1 LLPLRYLGP
10 DEYRAELAA
19 LKAGFER
26 LWREH
31 PLREYSPDI
40 DPRAGHGRW
49 PLPCAPRN
57 CGHARAIRLCERRG
71 RSARSGRHR
80 TAMTTTVADNRIPG
94 LRVSVG
100 VLLACAMLA
109 AALGMG
115 LRQTSGLFLAPMTA
129 EYAWS
134 ASGFAF
140 AIALQVLV
148 NGITQPIC
156 GQVADRFGGRTVL
169 MAGAALQA
177 VAVAAMALSSSLPVF
192 TFFAGIVMGV
202 AVSAAGM
209 PVVMASLTRLLP
221 ASMSSRATGLG
232 TAGSSFGQFLVVPL
246 VGLGIEG
253 FGWQA
258 ALLGVA
264 AASLLIIPLALPL
277 TDAPARPAPGAAT
290 APAVPEQTAREA
302 LRSALRDSTFWCLF
316 FGFFVCGMHVSF
328 MSVHLP
334 GFVASCHLP
343 LAVGAGAISLIGL
356 FNVAGSLISG
366 ELTGRWKRRK
376 LLVAIYAGRGVVI
389 TAFMFAEKTTA
400 TVLVFSAVMG
410 LLWLSTVPPTVAL
423 CARNFGTRWLATIFG
438 LVFLGHQL
446 GGFTGAYL
454 GGVVLDRTGSY
465 DLMWTISV
473 LAAAFAA
480 LIHLPVRDG
489 PRVAQVATA

>member
-1 LLPLRYLGP
+1 
-10 DEYRAELAA
+10 
-19 LKAGFER
+19 
-26 LWREH
+26 
-31 PLREYSPDI
+31 
-40 DPRAGHGRW
+40 
-49 PLPCAPRN
+49 
-57 CGHARAIRLCERRG
+57 
-71 RSARSGRHR
+71 
-80 TAMTTTVADNRIPG
+80 MTTAAAPDRVPG

-129 EYAWS
+129 AHAWT

-156 GQVADRFGGRTVL
+156 GQVADRIGGRTVL

-177 VAVAAMALSSSLPVF
+177 VAVAGMALSSSLAAF

-221 ASMSSRATGLG
+221 ESMRSRATGLG

-246 VGLGIEG
+246 AGLGIEG

-277 TDAPARPAPGAAT
+277 NDAPAPAPAAGTAGA
-290 APAVPEQTAREA
+290 VGDGSAREA
-302 LRSALRDSTFWCLF
+302 LGAALRDTTFWCLF

-366 ELTGRWKRRK
+366 ELTGRWKRRE
-376 LLVAIYAGRGVVI
+376 LLVTIYAGRGVVI
-389 TAFMFAEKTTA
+389 AAFMFAEKTTA
-400 TVLVFSAVMG
+400 TVLVFSAAMG

-438 LVFLGHQL
+438 LVFLGHQI
-446 GGFTGAYL
+446 GGFTGAFL
-454 GGVVLDRTGSY
+454 GGLVLDRTGSY
-465 DLMWTISV
+465 DLMWTISI

-489 PRVAQVATA
+489 PKPAPAVATA

>member
-1 LLPLRYLGP
+1 MTRIADRPTPAAAAAGLPL
-10 DEYRAELAA
+10 
-19 LKAGFER
+19 
-26 LWREH
+26 
-31 PLREYSPDI
+31 
-40 DPRAGHGRW
+40 
-49 PLPCAPRN
+49 
-57 CGHARAIRLCERRG
+57 
-71 RSARSGRHR
+71 
-80 TAMTTTVADNRIPG
+80 G

-115 LRQTSGLFLAPMTA
+115 LRQTSGLFLAPMTT
-129 EYAWS
+129 EHAWS

-156 GQVADRFGGRTVL
+156 GQIADRFGGRTVL

-177 VAVAAMALSSSLPVF
+177 VAVAGMALSTSLFAF

-221 ASMSSRATGLG
+221 ESMRSRATGLG

-246 VGLGIEG
+246 VGLGIGG

-277 TDAPARPAPGAAT
+277 TDAPRPAPLAGSADA
-290 APAVPEQTAREA
+290 PEQTALEA
-302 LRSALRDSTFWCLF
+302 LRAASRDPTFWCLF

-356 FNVAGSLISG
+356 FNIAGSLISG
-366 ELTGRWKRRK
+366 ELTGRWKRRE
-376 LLVAIYAGRGVVI
+376 LLVGIYAARGVVI
-389 TAFMFAEKTTA
+389 AAFIFAEKTTA
-400 TVLVFSAVMG
+400 SVLIFSAAMG
-410 LLWLSTVPPTVAL
+410 ILWLSTVPPTVAL

-454 GGVVLDRTGSY
+454 GGIVLDRTGSY

-489 PRVAQVATA
+489 PRAVGAPATA

>member
-1 LLPLRYLGP
+1 MTTAV
-10 DEYRAELAA
+10 D
-19 LKAGFER
+19 
-26 LWREH
+26 
-31 PLREYSPDI
+31 
-40 DPRAGHGRW
+40 
-49 PLPCAPRN
+49 
-57 CGHARAIRLCERRG
+57 
-71 RSARSGRHR
+71 R
-80 TAMTTTVADNRIPG
+80 TAASGASPG

-129 EYAWS
+129 ANGWT

-148 NGITQPIC
+148 NGFTQPIC
-156 GQVADRFGGRTVL
+156 GQVADRVGGRTVL

-177 VAVAAMALSSSLPVF
+177 VAVAGMALTASLPVF
-192 TFFAGIVMGV
+192 TFFAGVVMGV

-221 ASMSSRATGLG
+221 ESMRARATGLG

-246 VGLGIEG
+246 AGLGIE
-253 FGWQA
+253 FLGWQA

-277 TDAPARPAPGAAT
+277 NDAPAPA
-290 APAVPEQTAREA
+290 APAAAGAVGEGTAREA
-302 LRSALRDSTFWCLF
+302 LGAALGDPTFWCLF
-316 FGFFVCGMHVSF
+316 SGFFVCGLHVSF

-343 LAVGAGAISLIGL
+343 VAVGAGAISLIGL

-366 ELTGRWKRRK
+366 ELAGRWKRRE
-376 LLVAIYAGRGVVI
+376 LLVLIYAGRGVLI
-389 TAFMFAEKTTA
+389 AAFMFAEKTTA
-400 TVLVFSAVMG
+400 TVLAFSAVMG
-410 LLWLSTVPPTVAL
+410 LLWLSTVPPTLAL

-438 LVFLGHQL
+438 LVFLGHQVGGFAGAFL
-446 GGFTGAYL
+446 GGYI
-454 GGVVLDRTGSY
+454 LDRTGSY
-465 DLMWTISV
+465 DLMWTISI

-480 LIHLPVRDG
+480 LVNLPVRDG
-489 PRVAQVATA
+489 PRAAVLAPA